1 MASNAAQINCPNCGA
16 PIQARIQQLLDAA
29 RDPSAKSRLLS
40 GSLNRAQCAVCGF
53 DGTIAT
59 PLVYH
64 DPAHELLLTFVPVE
78 INMKNA
84 DQERLIGQLINRVI
98 DNLPAEERKG
108 YLLQPQAVLTM
119 QGLVERVLES
129 EGISKE
135 ELEAQQAKM
144 RLFEQLLRVPEEQLP
159 GFVSEHDTELDAA
172 FFQLVSLTLQ
182 ATADPRAQEAMSGR
196 LQVLLEQSS
205 FGKRLQAQEAEIQAA
220 TESLRE
226 LSEGKLTREAL
237 LQLFLD
243 APNDDRITAL
253 TNLTRPALDYEF
265 FQLLSNKLDKAE
277 GGDKT
282 RLESL
287 RKQILEVTEEIDRIQ
302 QERASRSAALLKT
315 MVEAEDTQAAVQ
327 QAIPLIDE
335 LFLGTLEAN
344 IQAARE
350 RGQEGMLNKLE
361 QVNSLIQD
369 QIQASLPPGIRLAQ
383 ELLELESDEDR
394 LKLLETRAGE
404 IDDNLLGSLM
414 QTSQRLEDSGQQE
427 GAVELRNLYKAA
439 LKMKMK
445 GSMKSSQLP

>member
-1 MASNAAQINCPNCGA
+1 MASNAAQISCPNCGA
-16 PIQARIQQLLDAA
+16 PIQAQIQQLLDVA
-29 RDPSAKSRLLS
+29 RDPSAKGRLLS

-78 INMKNA
+78 INMKKP

-98 DNLPAEERKG
+98 DRLPAEERKG
-108 YLLQPQAVLTM
+108 YLLQPKAVLTM
-119 QGLVERVLES
+119 QGLIERVLES

-135 ELEAQQAKM
+135 ELEAQQAKL
-144 RLFEQLLRVPEEQLP
+144 RLFEELLRLPEENLP
-159 GFVSEHDTELDAA
+159 AFVTEHDAELDAA

-196 LQVLLEQSS
+196 LQVLLNQSS

-226 LSEGKLTREAL
+226 LSEGKLTRESL

-243 APNDDRITAL
+243 APSDDRITAL

-265 FQLLSNKLDKAE
+265 FQQLSQKLDQVKGE
-277 GGDKT
+277 EKK
-282 RLESL
+282 RLEAI

-302 QERASRSAALLKT
+302 QARASRSAALLKT
-315 MVEAEDTQAAVQ
+315 LVEAEDVETAVQ
-327 QAIPLIDE
+327 QAVPLIDE

-344 IQAARE
+344 IGAARE
-350 RGQEGMLNKLE
+350 RGEEALTKKLE
-361 QVNSLIQD
+361 QIENLIQD
-369 QIQASLPPGIRLAQ
+369 QITASLPPGIRLAQ
-383 ELLELESDEDR
+383 ELLELDSDEAR
-394 LKLLETRAGE
+394 VKLLETRASE

-414 QTSQRLEDSGQQE
+414 QTSHRLEDSGEQE
-427 GAVELRNLYKAA
+427 GASELRSLYKAA

-445 GSMKSSQLP
+445 SSMKPG

>member
-40 GSLNRAQCAVCGF
+40 GSLNRAQCTVCGF

-78 INMKNA
+78 ISMKNA

-383 ELLELESDEDR
+383 ELLALESDEDR
-394 LKLLETRAGE
+394 LKLLETRVGE

-414 QTSQRLEDSGQQE
+414 QTSQRLEDLGQQE

>member
-16 PIQARIQQLLDAA
+16 PIQARIQQLLDAG

-40 GSLNRAQCAVCGF
+40 GSLNRAQCTVCGF

-78 INMKNA
+78 ISMKNA

-383 ELLELESDEDR
+383 ELLALESDEDR

-414 QTSQRLEDSGQQE
+414 QTSQRLEDLGQQE

-445 GSMKSSQLP
+445 GSIKSSQLP